1 MYNLAPLQTDEG
13 DDPRV
18 FYVDGTRNWRYGYSP
33 CRSFSIGPSDGQC
46 TGDNV
51 AVCAWDKDGEGPGNY
66 MLIGSQSNFS
76 CVKDEKSSEPQLE
89 YVSTKIRGSKVKIR
103 LECNH
108 SLDTVEDAEFVVR
121 QDEKDPLV
129 FTFSHKCACPDGCLE
144 ETPSSSPPPSSPPS
158 SSTATVIIGVLGS
171 LLAVALCVFAVVLFR
186 KRCTDDIERRRLM
199 GQNGPIGRE
208 NLTYQS
214 NDQSRHLADEE
225 NNSSQH
231 QIDSFIKN
239 PIGGKR
245 SQSPSNNI
253 RELKKD
259 NVNILNALS

>member
-1 MYNLAPLQTDEG
+1 M
-13 DDPRV
+13 
-18 FYVDGTRNWRYGYSP
+18 
-33 CRSFSIGPSDGQC
+33 
-46 TGDNV
+46 TG
-51 AVCAWDKDGEGPGNY
+51 
-66 MLIGSQSNFS
+66 
-76 CVKDEKSSEPQLE
+76 
-89 YVSTKIRGSKVKIR
+89 
-103 LECNH
+103 
-108 SLDTVEDAEFVVR
+108 
-121 QDEKDPLV
+121 
-129 FTFSHKCACPDGCLE
+129 
-144 ETPSSSPPPSSPPS
+144 PPPSSPPS
-158 SSTATVIIGVLGS
+158 TSTATVIIGVLGS

-186 KRCTDDIERRRLM
+186 KRCTDDIERRRLI

-214 NDQSRHLADEE
+214 NNHSRHLADKEDDEE

-259 NVNILNALS
+259 NVNKLNALS

>member
-1 MYNLAPLQTDEG
+1 MT
-13 DDPRV
+13 
-18 FYVDGTRNWRYGYSP
+18 
-33 CRSFSIGPSDGQC
+33 GPP
-46 TGDNV
+46 
-51 AVCAWDKDGEGPGNY
+51 A
-66 MLIGSQSNFS
+66 
-76 CVKDEKSSEPQLE
+76 
-89 YVSTKIRGSKVKIR
+89 
-103 LECNH
+103 
-108 SLDTVEDAEFVVR
+108 
-121 QDEKDPLV
+121 
-129 FTFSHKCACPDGCLE
+129 
-144 ETPSSSPPPSSPPS
+144 SSPPS

>member
-1 MYNLAPLQTDEG
+1 M
-13 DDPRV
+13 
-18 FYVDGTRNWRYGYSP
+18 
-33 CRSFSIGPSDGQC
+33 
-46 TGDNV
+46 TG
-51 AVCAWDKDGEGPGNY
+51 
-66 MLIGSQSNFS
+66 
-76 CVKDEKSSEPQLE
+76 
-89 YVSTKIRGSKVKIR
+89 
-103 LECNH
+103 
-108 SLDTVEDAEFVVR
+108 
-121 QDEKDPLV
+121 
-129 FTFSHKCACPDGCLE
+129 
-144 ETPSSSPPPSSPPS
+144 PPPSSPPS

-186 KRCTDDIERRRLM
+186 KRCTDDIERRRLI

-214 NDQSRHLADEE
+214 NNQSRHFADEEDDEE
-225 NNSSQH
+225 NNSGQH

-259 NVNILNALS
+259 NVNKLNALS

>member
-1 MYNLAPLQTDEG
+1 M
-13 DDPRV
+13 
-18 FYVDGTRNWRYGYSP
+18 
-33 CRSFSIGPSDGQC
+33 
-46 TGDNV
+46 TG
-51 AVCAWDKDGEGPGNY
+51 
-66 MLIGSQSNFS
+66 
-76 CVKDEKSSEPQLE
+76 
-89 YVSTKIRGSKVKIR
+89 
-103 LECNH
+103 
-108 SLDTVEDAEFVVR
+108 
-121 QDEKDPLV
+121 
-129 FTFSHKCACPDGCLE
+129 
-144 ETPSSSPPPSSPPS
+144 PPPSSPPS

-186 KRCTDDIERRRLM
+186 KRCTDDIERRRLI

-214 NDQSRHLADEE
+214 NNQSRHLPHEEDDEE

-259 NVNILNALS
+259 NVNKLNALS

>member
-1 MYNLAPLQTDEG
+1 MRGKKCNIAIQFVFQPCCKKGCRPFFRNLKE
-13 DDPRV
+13 
-18 FYVDGTRNWRYGYSP
+18 
-33 CRSFSIGPSDGQC
+33 SIFL
-46 TGDNV
+46 TG
-51 AVCAWDKDGEGPGNY
+51 
-66 MLIGSQSNFS
+66 
-76 CVKDEKSSEPQLE
+76 
-89 YVSTKIRGSKVKIR
+89 
-103 LECNH
+103 
-108 SLDTVEDAEFVVR
+108 
-121 QDEKDPLV
+121 
-129 FTFSHKCACPDGCLE
+129 
-144 ETPSSSPPPSSPPS
+144 PPPSSPPS

-186 KRCTDDIERRRLM
+186 KRCTDDIERRRLI

-214 NDQSRHLADEE
+214 NNQSRHLADEEDDEE

-259 NVNILNALS
+259 NVNKLNALS

>member
-1 MYNLAPLQTDEG
+1 M
-13 DDPRV
+13 
-18 FYVDGTRNWRYGYSP
+18 
-33 CRSFSIGPSDGQC
+33 
-46 TGDNV
+46 TG
-51 AVCAWDKDGEGPGNY
+51 
-66 MLIGSQSNFS
+66 
-76 CVKDEKSSEPQLE
+76 
-89 YVSTKIRGSKVKIR
+89 
-103 LECNH
+103 
-108 SLDTVEDAEFVVR
+108 
-121 QDEKDPLV
+121 
-129 FTFSHKCACPDGCLE
+129 
-144 ETPSSSPPPSSPPS
+144 PPPSSPPS

-186 KRCTDDIERRRLM
+186 KRCTDDIERRRLI

-214 NDQSRHLADEE
+214 NNHSRHLADEEDDEE

-259 NVNILNALS
+259 NVNKLNALS